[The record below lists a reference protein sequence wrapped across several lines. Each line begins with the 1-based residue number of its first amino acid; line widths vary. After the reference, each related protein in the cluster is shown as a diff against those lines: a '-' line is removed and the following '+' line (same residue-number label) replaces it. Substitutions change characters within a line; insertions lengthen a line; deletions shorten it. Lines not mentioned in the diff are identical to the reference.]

1 MVPKQYSY
9 IPTLMQKVFEKRISS
24 QESVDTRI
32 GLSNEDPRQIA
43 PNIAPIPPPSVQ
55 ALVEEHQSRF

>member
-32 GLSNEDPRQIA
+32 GWSNENPGQIA
-43 PNIAPIPPPSVQ
+43 PNIAPIPH
-55 ALVEEHQSRF
+55 LQSRHF